1 MAVINPPDQKETGK
15 THLSAV
21 SGLLAILKCC
31 LTLKKVDCTIV
42 RTLWSP
48 RCFVTHVNPID
59 RPTTVVI
66 FFKGDIKPGSSRPV
80 AKCGKVME
88 SPSATIVSLEV
99 LGPMMI
105 SGGTPIFTLI
115 LFETT
120 GGMPFTAMQR

>member
-48 RCFVTHVNPID
+48 RCFVTHVNSVD
-59 RPTTVVI
+59 RPTPMVKDLSIEDAVVPGLL
-66 FFKGDIKPGSSRPV
+66 FSSNRTKQKPRNN
-80 AKCGKVME
+80 
-88 SPSATIVSLEV
+88 SALY
-99 LGPMMI
+99 
-105 SGGTPIFTLI
+105 
-115 LFETT
+115 
-120 GGMPFTAMQR
+120 